1 MRGVL
6 VCILWRIAE
15 DESGLGRN
23 AEVAK
28 ITQRTQKE
36 TERKTKKR
44 TGKRQKNEN

>member
-23 AEVAK
+23 AEDAK
-28 ITQRTQKE
+28 GNRKENQKE
-36 TERKTKKR
+36 DRKETKK
-44 TGKRQKNEN
+44 

>member
-36 TERKTKKR
+36 TEKETKMRIEKKR
-44 TGKRQKNEN
+44 KK